1 MNKLIFDGAKN
12 QYLYSKKKK
21 YLDFCMSNGAMIL
34 GHSSKTFLK
43 SVNFQKN
50 LGSNYSFANIQNEK
64 YQKEIKKIFKEYEN
78 IHFCNSGSEANIRA
92 LRVLRTVT
100 NKKKIAMINGS
111 WHGSVDNF
119 MFDLNL
125 KNKTFETG
133 GLSFQKNDV
142 VMLKHN
148 NIEYSLNLL
157 KKNRKNLA
165 GLILEPIQAS
175 CPTKISEKYLYDIFK
190 YCKKNNILVIFDEII
205 TGLRAYD
212 FTIFKKLNL
221 KPDIITFGK
230 IFGGGFPIG
239 LCCIKN
245 QLSSKLIKSKTKVFF
260 GGTFSGNPFSSITGL
275 NTFKFIK
282 KNKKKINNHI
292 ENISNFIEKNVN
304 DYCKLKNYNFR
315 IQRFE
320 SILKPIFSNKSII
333 NKMYKEKYDPNLRKT
348 RDLQN
353 YLLKN
358 LIFIPKSGTIFISY
372 SHNISNAKR
381 LVKVLTQYLD
391 VKSS

>member
-34 GHSSKTFLK
+34 GHSNKTFLK

-92 LRVLRTVT
+92 LRVIRTAT

-125 KNKTFETG
+125 KNKIFETG

-142 VMLKHN
+142 IMLKYN
-148 NIEYSLNLL
+148 DIEYSLNLL

-205 TGLRAYD
+205 TGFRTLEGSVQNKFAIKPD
-212 FTIFKKLNL
+212 ITILGKVSGGGLPIGLIGINNAIFKKIKKN
-221 KPDIITFGK
+221 K
-230 IFGGGFPIG
+230 IR
-239 LCCIKN
+239 
-245 QLSSKLIKSKTKVFF
+245 VFF
-260 GGTFSGNPFSSITGL
+260 GGTFSANSMSSFVGYQTL
-275 NTFKFIK
+275 
-282 KNKKKINNHI
+282 
-292 ENISNFIEKNVN
+292 
-304 DYCKLKNYNFR
+304 
-315 IQRFE
+315 
-320 SILKPIFSNKSII
+320 
-333 NKMYKEKYDPNLRKT
+333 MY
-348 RDLQN
+348 
-353 YLLKN
+353 
-358 LIFIPKSGTIFISY
+358 
-372 SHNISNAKR
+372 
-381 LVKVLTQYLD
+381 
-391 VKSS
+391 